1 MEEKINYIKKWLGT
15 GSINIFGLP
24 MSGKDTVGMRLAE
37 EIGAKF
43 LGSGIMI
50 RAVEAEQKKSLTSN
64 GELIPTN
71 MFYDIVLP
79 YFGREELKGT
89 GLVLS
94 SIGRWSGEEVEVMRA
109 AEEGGHPIR
118 AVVLLSL
125 SEKEVRTRWEVA
137 KTLGDRGLRADDA
150 DPKVF
155 ETRIREFHEK
165 TMPVLQKYN
174 ELGLLIQV
182 KAEMS
187 REEVYQM
194 VIESLY
200 THARERAVER

>member
-1 MEEKINYIKKWLGT
+1 MEEKISYIKKWLGT

-50 RAVEAEQKKSLTSN
+50 RAVETEQKKSLTSN

-109 AEEGGHPIR
+109 AREGGHEIR

-200 THARERAVER
+200 TYARERAVER

>member
-1 MEEKINYIKKWLGT
+1 M
-15 GSINIFGLP
+15 
-24 MSGKDTVGMRLAE
+24 
-37 EIGAKF
+37 
-43 LGSGIMI
+43 
-50 RAVEAEQKKSLTSN
+50 
-64 GELIPTN
+64 
-71 MFYDIVLP
+71 
-79 YFGREELKGT
+79 
-89 GLVLS
+89 
-94 SIGRWSGEEVEVMRA
+94 
-109 AEEGGHPIR
+109 GGG
-118 AVVLLSL
+118 
-125 SEKEVRTRWEVA
+125 

-200 THARERAVER
+200 TYARERAA